1 MRKSSSWQAHNLQ
14 DSLRNGK
21 ISTTSK
27 PNPIHWSFV
36 STNIIQHWQMHQAW
50 TYQLDLKRNWGW
62 KSSSVAEGYIAES
75 LTNKIEV
82 ADKILHENSVHM
94 MQKTRTI
101 QETGVIDVTVVE
113 TEKGMTISTPIPLM
127 EKVNI
132 EKAPSNISGSYTN
145 CNFTFNMN
153 VFVRHCQ
160 NLSIFSCVNGYCSM

>member
-1 MRKSSSWQAHNLQ
+1 
-14 DSLRNGK
+14 
-21 ISTTSK
+21 
-27 PNPIHWSFV
+27 
-36 STNIIQHWQMHQAW
+36 MHQAW

-132 EKAPSNISGSYTN
+132 EKAPSNIYYTN

-160 NLSIFSCVNGYCSM
+160 NLSIFSCVNGF